1 MGKKYL
7 KCVLSYIVFILI
19 WKFLI
24 NNIYVCEWNIIE
36 IGRRENILL
45 MFNVL
50 DNKFYINS
58 YVYL

>member
-24 NNIYVCEWNIIE
+24 NNIYVCECNIIE
-36 IGRRENILL
+36 IGGRENILL

>member
-36 IGRRENILL
+36 IGGRENI
-45 MFNVL
+45 F
-50 DNKFYINS
+50 
-58 YVYL
+58 